1 MASSGNSTSF
11 YINLAGNISQ
21 QAARFGR
28 DVSQFATQSG
38 AKLTALSAR
47 IKATSVHFKTLGA
60 GIGAVSN
67 KINSMGN
74 MTIPILGVGAAAGA
88 ATVGKSML
96 RTAADFE
103 MAGIRMKQTFG
114 DQGDAANKWLQKF
127 ATDTPMA
134 FADTQQAM
142 MRLKTAGIDPMNGS
156 LQALVDYNAK
166 VGGDAENLNGY
177 ISAISKGFIKG
188 KLSMEEINP
197 LLERN
202 VKVFDLLAQETGG
215 KYTADQM
222 QKMLQEGKLGRK
234 AIAALLR
241 AMGRDAK
248 GAAKEQMKTWDGLVS
263 NLEDT
268 WTSMQAR
275 FMEHGAFDTLKKE
288 MGSFVD
294 WLNEKIDD
302 GTLDEFAKT
311 VSDVLVEAL
320 QELKSAATEIKP
332 ILENIGSVM
341 SWIAEKA
348 GGYGNIAKFAAAL
361 YGANKLARISL
372 SAGQSVYGFGKGV
385 AGVSKATWGIGK
397 ALFGRGKKGSLPNPA
412 DSVASAIG
420 QTAGVQSVYVVNMPT
435 DFGGVGGDF
444 SGKRKRGKKVRS
456 KSNGKYR
463 PNDLNHKPAKAVKP
477 TGAPKALPTVATSGG
492 ANVAN
497 GVKQATQSL
506 KTTATNVS
514 KSTVNLA
521 KSATSAVSKTVSKAV
536 PLLNTGLAMAQG
548 AAVLLDEDST
558 AREKSESI
566 GSIAGSTAG
575 AIIGQALIPIPVVGA
590 AIGGFLGEY
599 VGSWLG
605 DKVGEQFEEKP
616 KTAEAPAQ
624 QISAAVAN
632 VGQSVGN
639 FVGSEIG
646 EKLAG
651 INPIDTKLNGQ
662 IEVNVKPTEGL
673 IASVSQANI
682 KTNQSQD
689 KLGLKVSMG
698 YSGQALYGGA

>member
-47 IKATSVHFKTLGA
+47 IKATGVHFKTLGA

-311 VSDVLVEAL
+311 VSDVLVKAL

-566 GSIAGSTAG
+566 DSIAGSTAG

>member
-1 MASSGNSTSF
+1 MTSSGNSTSF

-28 DVSQFATQSG
+28 DMAQFATQASS
-38 AKLTALSAR
+38 KLTVLSAR
-47 IKATSVHFKTLGA
+47 IKAANIHFKTLGT

-67 KINSMGN
+67 RINSIGN
-74 MTIPILGVGAAAGA
+74 MTIPVLGIGMAAGA

-103 MAGIRMKQTFG
+103 MAAIRMKQTFG
-114 DQGDAANKWLQKF
+114 DQGEEANQWLQKF

-202 VKVFDLLAQETGG
+202 VKVFELLAQETGG

-268 WTSMQAR
+268 WTAMQAR
-275 FMEHGAFDTLKKE
+275 FMEHGAFDTLKQE

-302 GTLDEFAKT
+302 GTLDDFAKT
-311 VSDVLVEAL
+311 VSDVLVQAL

-341 SWIAEKA
+341 SWISEKA

-361 YGANKLARISL
+361 YGANKLARITL
-372 SAGQSVYGFGKGV
+372 SAGQGVYGIGKGIV
-385 AGVSKATWGIGK
+385 GAGQATWGIGK
-397 ALFGRGKKGSLPNPA
+397 ALFGRGKKGGAGLPNPA
-412 DSVASAIG
+412 AGVAGAIG
-420 QTAGVQSVYVVNMPT
+420 QATGVQSVYVVNMPAN
-435 DFGGVGGDF
+435 FGGVGGGF
-444 SGKRKRGKKVRS
+444 GGKRKRGKKVRS
-456 KSNGKYR
+456 KSNKTSR
-463 PNDLNHKPAKAVKP
+463 SPTTARKSVKP
-477 TGAPKALPTVATSGG
+477 NAMPKTTPAVAASAGVNVAT
-492 ANVAN
+492 

-506 KTTATNVS
+506 KTTATNVT
-514 KSTVNLA
+514 KSTANFA
-521 KSATSAVSKTVSKAV
+521 KSAAGTVSKTVSKAV

-548 AAVLLDEDST
+548 AAVLLDENAT
-558 AREKSESI
+558 KREKSESI

-605 DKVGEQFEEKP
+605 DKVGEQLEEKP

-624 QISAAVAN
+624 QISTAVAN
-632 VGQSVGN
+632 VGQSVDN

-662 IEVNVKPTEGL
+662 IELKVKPTEGL
-673 IASVSQANI
+673 IASVSKAEI
-682 KTNQSQD
+682 KTNQNQS
-689 KLGLKVSMG
+689 KLGLQVSMG
-698 YSGQALYGGA
+698 YSGQSLYSGA